1 LDRSGV
7 TFEAR
12 DDMLVSQEDFI
23 DKVALPARQ
32 QGLGAQ
38 PQSGHVHIVLHN
50 VVERELIVLN
60 V

>member
-1 LDRSGV
+1 
-7 TFEAR
+7 
-12 DDMLVSQEDFI
+12 MLVTQEDFI
-23 DKVALPARQ
+23 DGVALPARQ